1 MMLACNHE
9 RGCPG
14 KQEPRAVFS
23 ERMSDISA
31 SRPEQ
36 SVP

>member
-1 MMLACNHE
+1 MMLACNQK

-23 ERMSDISA
+23 GGMSDISA
-31 SRPEQ
+31 PRTEQ